1 MRGTLERLQANWVY
15 GGFLAGLV
23 LLAMTSVFTK
33 TWPFSEKLVYLSLP
47 FYMLHQ
53 LEEHDADRF
62 RRFVN
67 YVIGR
72 GHDVLTVRA
81 VFIIN
86 VAGVW
91 GVVALSLWLMRS
103 IAPGWGLIA
112 VYLLLI
118 NAALHVAQGLVLRLY
133 NPGLATAVALFIPL
147 GVYAIYGLWPLTT
160 PLQHGVSILLVLAL
174 HGAIALRVRQR
185 LQRLEAAAASS
196 NDFPSQT

>member
-1 MRGTLERLQANWVY
+1 MVTRGMLDRLQANWVY

-33 TWPFSEKLVYLSLP
+33 TWPFPEKLVYLSLP

-72 GHDVLTVRA
+72 GYDVLTVPM
-81 VFIIN
+81 VFIVN

-91 GVVALSLWLMRS
+91 ASWRCHSGSC
-103 IAPGWGLIA
+103 APSRRAGG
-112 VYLLLI
+112 
-118 NAALHVAQGLVLRLY
+118 
-133 NPGLATAVALFIPL
+133 
-147 GVYAIYGLWPLTT
+147 
-160 PLQHGVSILLVLAL
+160 
-174 HGAIALRVRQR
+174 
-185 LQRLEAAAASS
+185 
-196 NDFPSQT
+196 